1 MDNLLPLY
9 ICNIETQIQCPD
21 STFPKPCC
29 TVGLLFGMGLNPVPE
44 VGRDSAKLNK
54 SISIWIYF
62 VDKQSKGVQM
72 RDSIYFSLPTDTPLM
87 HI

>member
-1 MDNLLPLY
+1 MPRFNVSEAVLY
-9 ICNIETQIQCPD
+9 CWV
-21 STFPKPCC
+21 TFWD
-29 TVGLLFGMGLNPVPE
+29 GADPVPE

-72 RDSIYFSLPTDTPLM
+72 RDSIYFSLPTDTLLM